1 MVDPIIKDLV
11 DDAKRTNLDGKF
23 VSRDVLL
30 KFLELD
36 PNSEECEYL
45 GQAAR
50 EIAKIRN
57 GNKARVGS
65 SIGIDLA
72 PCTMNCRFC
81 SLGAEWGLVDG
92 TYVLT
97 DDEII
102 GLIKGVHEKGYLQFT
117 IRTTEFFSIDMLC
130 ELGMKI
136 RSAIPGMYGLSANT
150 GELTPEEAERLYKA
164 GFTGAYHT
172 VRLGEGKDTPFD
184 PEVRISTMR
193 SISSSPLML
202 SCGLDPIG
210 IEHTSEQMVE
220 KLELFRTL
228 NPVSVCT
235 MRRINVKG
243 TPFEGV
249 AEVDDMRMSQI
260 AAVVRMAGGGRW
272 NVAIHPPILK
282 AMEWGAN
289 LVAVETGAVP
299 RKNKHDFGKW
309 SIFDQDT
316 ANEMFTK
323 AGYETADWSYF
334 KRKA

>member
-1 MVDPIIKDLV
+1 MDPVMKDLI
-11 DDAKRTNLDGKF
+11 DEAKRTNLDGKF
-23 VSRDVLL
+23 VHKDVLL
-30 KFLELD
+30 KFLQLD
-36 PNSEECEYL
+36 PNSDECEYL
-45 GQAAR
+45 GLAAR
-50 EIAKIRN
+50 EVAKARN

-97 DDEII
+97 DDEVIS
-102 GLIKGVHEKGYLQFT
+102 LIEGVFQKGYLQFT
-117 IRTTEFFSIDMLC
+117 IRTTEFFSVDMLC
-130 ELGMKI
+130 ELAKKI
-136 RSAIPGMYGLSANT
+136 RKAIPGAYGLSANT
-150 GELTPEEAERLYKA
+150 GELTQDEAERLHKA

-193 SISSSPLML
+193 SISHSSLML

-210 IEHTSEQMVE
+210 VEHTNEEMVE

-235 MRRINVKG
+235 MRRISVNG
-243 TPFEGV
+243 TPFEGIP
-249 AEVDDMRMSQI
+249 EVDDMRMAQI

-272 NVAIHPPILK
+272 NVAIHPPIQK

-316 ANEMFTK
+316 AKEMFLK
-323 AGYETADWSYF
+323 AGYDMADWSYF
-334 KRKA
+334 KTR